1 MLGQGVKEAMLV
13 WGSQPPFSGI
23 CPPVPQGVSKLV
35 EVSHSGEKG
44 AEVRVPPGENQPW
57 SWTPLPG
64 DSLREAPGTQARAAR
79 GRHAGPSS
87 ESAAR
92 PSTQARACPLM
103 ERGPVPGKPDTPEK
117 AGLLW
122 GQGGGLCVG
131 TCRAEREDPDVQG
144 ACLFPPSELLSFGGG
159 GGGGRP
165 EA

>member
-1 MLGQGVKEAMLV
+1 MLV
-13 WGSQPPFSGI
+13 WRSQPPFSGT

-44 AEVRVPPGENQPW
+44 TEVRVPPGEKQLW

-64 DSLREAPGTQARAAR
+64 DSLQEAPGTQARAAR

-87 ESAAR
+87 ESAAP
-92 PSTQARACPLM
+92 PSTQPRAGPLM

-122 GQGGGLCVG
+122 GQGVGCVWA
-131 TCRAEREDPDVQG
+131 RAELRERTRMCKGPAFSHPQSCFHLAG
-144 ACLFPPSELLSFGGG
+144 EGGG
-159 GGGGRP
+159 AGRP